1 MATKIR
7 LKRIGRRNRPFYRLV
22 IMDARNRRDGAAIEE
37 VGWYNPTAKDEMY
50 SLKEDR
56 ILHWLEE
63 GAQPTDTAHDILRTA
78 GLAHKWHLLKQGL
91 DETAVEKEMKKWAL
105 EREDVLERRRQRA
118 EAKVAEKKAA
128 AGKKAAA
135 TAAEVDKP
143 AEPDAKTEPPAETA
157 PTDKAPG
164 GTADKSADEK
174 EEPKEEDVKD
184 DAGADE
190 SEEDS
195 AAKDEDVE
203 EDKST
208 EEEAAD
214 ESADEKEEPKEEDVK
229 DDAGADES
237 EEDSAA
243 EVDKPAEPDAKTEPP
258 AEETAPTDR
267 ARVGTGDSGAEE
279 VEEPM
284 VDVV

>member
-56 ILHWLEE
+56 ILYWLEE

-78 GLAHKWHLLKQGL
+78 GLAHKWHLMKQGL

-105 EREDVLERRRQRA
+105 ERENVLENRRQRA

-128 AGKKAAA
+128 AGKKAAE

-143 AEPDAKTEPPAETA
+143 AEPDAKTEPPAETV
-157 PTDKAPG
+157 PTDKAPD

-195 AAKDEDVE
+195 AVEDVE

-208 EEEAAD
+208 EEKEL
-214 ESADEKEEPKEEDVK
+214 EKNKSGK
-229 DDAGADES
+229 KGSKKTAKKSGKKTDD
-237 EEDSAA
+237 
-243 EVDKPAEPDAKTEPP
+243 K
-258 AEETAPTDR
+258 
-267 ARVGTGDSGAEE
+267 
-279 VEEPM
+279 
-284 VDVV
+284 

>member
-22 IMDARNRRDGAAIEE
+22 IMDARKRRDGAGIEE

-56 ILHWLEE
+56 ILYWLEE

-78 GLAHKWHLLKQGL
+78 GLAHKWHLMKQGL

-118 EAKVAEKKAA
+118 EAKVAKKKAA
-128 AGKKAAA
+128 AGKKAAE
-135 TAAEVDKP
+135 TVTEVDKP
-143 AEPDAKTEPPAETA
+143 AEPDAKTEPPAETV
-157 PTDKAPG
+157 PTDKAPD

-190 SEEDS
+190 S
-195 AAKDEDVE
+195 K
-203 EDKST
+203 
-208 EEEAAD
+208 
-214 ESADEKEEPKEEDVK
+214 
-229 DDAGADES
+229 
-237 EEDSAA
+237 EDSAA
-243 EVDKPAEPDAKTEPP
+243 E
-258 AEETAPTDR
+258 
-267 ARVGTGDSGAEE
+267 
-279 VEEPM
+279 
-284 VDVV
+284 

>member
-1 MATKIR
+1 LATKIR

-56 ILHWLEE
+56 ILYWLEE

-78 GLAHKWHLLKQGL
+78 GLAHKWHLMKQGL

-128 AGKKAAA
+128 AGKKAAE

-143 AEPDAKTEPPAETA
+143 AEPDAKTEPPAETV
-157 PTDKAPG
+157 PTDKAPD

-190 SEEDS
+190 SKEDS
-195 AAKDEDVE
+195 AAEDVE

-208 EEEAAD
+208 EEKEL
-214 ESADEKEEPKEEDVK
+214 EKNKSGK
-229 DDAGADES
+229 KGSKKTAKKSGKKTDD
-237 EEDSAA
+237 
-243 EVDKPAEPDAKTEPP
+243 K
-258 AEETAPTDR
+258 
-267 ARVGTGDSGAEE
+267 
-279 VEEPM
+279 
-284 VDVV
+284 

>member
-56 ILHWLEE
+56 ILYWLEE

-78 GLAHKWHLLKQGL
+78 GLAHKWHLMKQGL

-118 EAKVAEKKAA
+118 EAKVAKKKAA
-128 AGKKAAA
+128 AGKKAAE
-135 TAAEVDKP
+135 TVTEVDKP
-143 AEPDAKTEPPAETA
+143 AEPDAKTEPPAETVS
-157 PTDKAPG
+157 TDKAPEE
-164 GTADKSADEK
+164 TADESTDEK

-184 DAGADE
+184 DAKADE
-190 SEEDS
+190 SKEDS
-195 AAKDEDVE
+195 AAEDVE

-208 EEEAAD
+208 EEKEL
-214 ESADEKEEPKEEDVK
+214 EKNKSGK
-229 DDAGADES
+229 KGSKKTAKKSGKKTDD
-237 EEDSAA
+237 
-243 EVDKPAEPDAKTEPP
+243 K
-258 AEETAPTDR
+258 
-267 ARVGTGDSGAEE
+267 
-279 VEEPM
+279 
-284 VDVV
+284 

>member
-184 DAGADE
+184 DAGGDKA
-190 SEEDS
+190 EEDS
-195 AAKDEDVE
+195 TVEDVE

-208 EEEAAD
+208 K
-214 ESADEKEEPKEEDVK
+214 EKELEKNK
-229 DDAGADES
+229 SSKKGSKKTAKKSGKKTDD
-237 EEDSAA
+237 
-243 EVDKPAEPDAKTEPP
+243 K
-258 AEETAPTDR
+258 
-267 ARVGTGDSGAEE
+267 
-279 VEEPM
+279 
-284 VDVV
+284 

>member
-56 ILHWLEE
+56 ILYWLEE

-78 GLAHKWHLLKQGL
+78 GLAHKWHLMKQGL

-118 EAKVAEKKAA
+118 EAKVAKKKAA
-128 AGKKAAA
+128 AGKKAAE
-135 TAAEVDKP
+135 TVTEVDKP
-143 AEPDAKTEPPAETA
+143 AEPDAKTEPPAETVS
-157 PTDKAPG
+157 TDKAPEE
-164 GTADKSADEK
+164 TADESTDEK

-190 SEEDS
+190 SKEDS
-195 AAKDEDVE
+195 GAEDVE

-208 EEEAAD
+208 EEKEL
-214 ESADEKEEPKEEDVK
+214 EKNKSGK
-229 DDAGADES
+229 KGSKKTAKKSGKKTDD
-237 EEDSAA
+237 
-243 EVDKPAEPDAKTEPP
+243 K
-258 AEETAPTDR
+258 
-267 ARVGTGDSGAEE
+267 
-279 VEEPM
+279 
-284 VDVV
+284 

>member
-56 ILHWLEE
+56 ILYWLEE

-78 GLAHKWHLLKQGL
+78 GLAHKWHLMKQGL

-118 EAKVAEKKAA
+118 EAKVAKKKAA
-128 AGKKAAA
+128 AGKKAAE
-135 TAAEVDKP
+135 TVTEVDKP
-143 AEPDAKTEPPAETA
+143 TEPDAKTEPPAETVS
-157 PTDKAPG
+157 TDKAPEE
-164 GTADKSADEK
+164 TADESTDEK

-184 DAGADE
+184 DAKADE
-190 SEEDS
+190 SKEDS
-195 AAKDEDVE
+195 AAEDVE

-208 EEEAAD
+208 EEKEL
-214 ESADEKEEPKEEDVK
+214 EKNKSGKK
-229 DDAGADES
+229 DSKKTAKKSGKKTD
-237 EEDSAA
+237 
-243 EVDKPAEPDAKTEPP
+243 DK
-258 AEETAPTDR
+258 
-267 ARVGTGDSGAEE
+267 
-279 VEEPM
+279 
-284 VDVV
+284 

>member
-1 MATKIR
+1 LATKIR

-56 ILHWLEE
+56 ILYWLEE

-78 GLAHKWHLLKQGL
+78 GLAHKWHLMKQGL

-105 EREDVLERRRQRA
+105 EREDVLERRHQRA

-128 AGKKAAA
+128 AGKKAAE

-143 AEPDAKTEPPAETA
+143 AEPDAKTEPPAETV
-157 PTDKAPG
+157 PTDKAPD

-190 SEEDS
+190 SKEDS
-195 AAKDEDVE
+195 AAEDVE

-208 EEEAAD
+208 EEKEL
-214 ESADEKEEPKEEDVK
+214 EKNKSGK
-229 DDAGADES
+229 KGSKKTAKKSGKKTDD
-237 EEDSAA
+237 
-243 EVDKPAEPDAKTEPP
+243 K
-258 AEETAPTDR
+258 
-267 ARVGTGDSGAEE
+267 
-279 VEEPM
+279 
-284 VDVV
+284 

>member
-56 ILHWLEE
+56 ILYWLEE

-78 GLAHKWHLLKQGL
+78 GLAHKWHLMKQGL

-164 GTADKSADEK
+164 GTAD
-174 EEPKEEDVKD
+174 
-184 DAGADE
+184 
-190 SEEDS
+190 
-195 AAKDEDVE
+195 
-203 EDKST
+203 
-208 EEEAAD
+208 

-229 DDAGADES
+229 DDAGADKA
-237 EEDSAA
+237 EEDSTV
-243 EVDKPAEPDAKTEPP
+243 ED
-258 AEETAPTDR
+258 
-267 ARVGTGDSGAEE
+267 
-279 VEEPM
+279 VEE
-284 VDVV
+284 DKSTKEKELEKNKSGKKGSKKTAKKSGKKTDDK

>member
-56 ILHWLEE
+56 ILYWLEE

-78 GLAHKWHLLKQGL
+78 GLAHKWHLMKQGL

-118 EAKVAEKKAA
+118 EAKVAKKKAA
-128 AGKKAAA
+128 AGKKAAE
-135 TAAEVDKP
+135 TVTEVDKP
-143 AEPDAKTEPPAETA
+143 AEPDAKTEPPAETVS
-157 PTDKAPG
+157 TDKAPEE
-164 GTADKSADEK
+164 TADESTDEK

-184 DAGADE
+184 DAKADE
-190 SEEDS
+190 SKEDS
-195 AAKDEDVE
+195 AAEDVE

-208 EEEAAD
+208 EEKEL
-214 ESADEKEEPKEEDVK
+214 EKNKSGKK
-229 DDAGADES
+229 DSKKTAKKSGKKTD
-237 EEDSAA
+237 
-243 EVDKPAEPDAKTEPP
+243 DK
-258 AEETAPTDR
+258 
-267 ARVGTGDSGAEE
+267 
-279 VEEPM
+279 
-284 VDVV
+284 

>member
-56 ILHWLEE
+56 ILYWLEE

-78 GLAHKWHLLKQGL
+78 GLAHKWHLMKQGL

-118 EAKVAEKKAA
+118 EAKVAKKKAA
-128 AGKKAAA
+128 AGKKAAE
-135 TAAEVDKP
+135 TVTEVDKP
-143 AEPDAKTEPPAETA
+143 AEPDAKTEPPAETVS
-157 PTDKAPG
+157 TDKAPEE
-164 GTADKSADEK
+164 TADESTDEK

-184 DAGADE
+184 DAKADE
-190 SEEDS
+190 SKEDS
-195 AAKDEDVE
+195 AAEDVE

-208 EEEAAD
+208 EEKEL
-214 ESADEKEEPKEEDVK
+214 EKNKSGK
-229 DDAGADES
+229 KGLKKTAKKSGKKTDD
-237 EEDSAA
+237 
-243 EVDKPAEPDAKTEPP
+243 K
-258 AEETAPTDR
+258 
-267 ARVGTGDSGAEE
+267 
-279 VEEPM
+279 
-284 VDVV
+284 